1 MKKGGDAAREL
12 FKENLNY
19 YMQLSGVTQNDIV
32 TNLKVS
38 SATASDW
45 VNGIKY
51 PRVDAMQALSEMLNV
66 KMSDLMSERKLQPY
80 TTEKDFA
87 AMHQQL
93 LNQPGMRILFD
104 RGKELTSSQMDA
116 VLRVV
121 DEILKDRDNDDL

>member
-1 MKKGGDAAREL
+1 MKKCGDAAREL

>member
-12 FKENLNY
+12 FKENLNH

-51 PRVDAMQALSEMLNV
+51 PRVDAMQALSELLNV

-121 DEILKDRDNDDL
+121 DEILKDRDDDNI